1 MNSVGAR
8 EPSSR
13 PLVAASMIDPA
24 FYRRHAEQARPLA
37 ETMNR
42 RVVRRTLLAAAKK
55 YDEIVEDLER
65 GYIRTRHA
73 ELMP

>member
-1 MNSVGAR
+1 MTLR
-8 EPSSR
+8 EPGAGRFSS
-13 PLVAASMIDPA
+13 
-24 FYRRHAEQARPLA
+24 LA

-42 RVVRRTLLAAAKK
+42 RVVRRALLAAAKK

-65 GYIRTRHA
+65 GHIRTRHA

>member
-1 MNSVGAR
+1 
-8 EPSSR
+8 
-13 PLVAASMIDPA
+13 MIDPA
-24 FYRRHAEQARPLA
+24 YYRRHAEQARRLA

-42 RVVRRTLLAAAKK
+42 RVVHRALLDAAKK

-65 GYIRTRHA
+65 GHIRARHA

>member
-1 MNSVGAR
+1 
-8 EPSSR
+8 
-13 PLVAASMIDPA
+13 MIDPA